1 MPFTFT
7 ILFTILIMSFVCP
20 VCSYTATSMCG
31 LSSHQNRWCKGFRD
45 VSNDVMNAHHKHEAP
60 QLPPAPH
67 IQSETPF
74 HDKASQPEFENPEP
88 YVSECFFCQSD
99 TGCSCC
105 CLGISSTSFT
115 LAPVTDSDRVRQ
127 QRQSTAPIKV
137 VLDQD
142 RLKRSFVGLM
152 DSRRIRS
159 SRLPQDLELSRGR
172 QS

>member
-20 VCSYTATSMCG
+20 VCSYTATSMRG

-45 VSNDVMNAHHKHEAP
+45 VSNDVMNARREREAP
-60 QLPPAPH
+60 QPPPAPH
-67 IQSETPF
+67 IQSETPL
-74 HDKASQPEFENPEP
+74 HDEASQPEFENPEP

-115 LAPVTDSDRVRQ
+115 LAP
-127 QRQSTAPIKV
+127 APTT
-137 VLDQD
+137 
-142 RLKRSFVGLM
+142 S
-152 DSRRIRS
+152 IRS
-159 SRLPQDLELSRGR
+159 SESQAATAFTLPRRTSCPSHPR
-172 QS
+172 SHSSTCN